1 MTSFCYA
8 GGVSTVPG
16 LRERRKAQTRQRIAD
31 TALRLFTEHG
41 FDQVT
46 VAEVA
51 REAEV
56 SEATLFN
63 YFSTKEDLVYSRMGA
78 YETRLIDV
86 IRNRGLATSALAAL
100 TELLL
105 RPQPDRLGTQDSER
119 LATMARM
126 VTASPALLAR
136 ERQVFAEATAEL
148 AALLAEQTQADA
160 GDITPW
166 VVANALMGVHHAVL
180 DAVRRRAL
188 AGQPNPGLARDVRA
202 QAQRALA
209 LLEHGLGGFGA
220 KDHPPG
226 PGDTPSH
233 PSPGGLP

>member
-1 MTSFCYA
+1 LTSFCYA

-16 LRERRKAQTRQRIAD
+16 LRERRKAQTRQTIAD

-78 YETRLIDV
+78 YETRLIDA
-86 IRNRGLATSALAAL
+86 IRNRDHATSALAAL

-136 ERQVFAEATAEL
+136 ERQVFSEATAEL
-148 AALLAEQTQADA
+148 AALLAEQTHADA
-160 GDITPW
+160 GDVTPW

-209 LLEHGLGGFGA
+209 LLEQGLGGFGA

-226 PGDTPSH
+226 PDDT
-233 PSPGGLP
+233 SPCPGLDPLP

>member
-1 MTSFCYA
+1 M
-8 GGVSTVPG
+8 STVPG

-63 YFSTKEDLVYSRMGA
+63 YFPTKEDLVYSRMGD
-78 YETRLIDV
+78 YEARLVDA
-86 IRNRGLATSALAAL
+86 IRNRDPGTSALAAL
-100 TELLL
+100 TEMLL
-105 RPQPDRLGTQDSER
+105 RPQPDRLLAQDSER
-119 LATMARM
+119 LATMAHM

-136 ERQVFAEATAEL
+136 ERQVFSAATAEL
-148 AALLAEQTQADA
+148 AALLAEQTQADS

-166 VVANALMGVHHAVL
+166 VVANALIGVHHAVL

-188 AGQPNPGLARDVRA
+188 AGQPNPGLARAVRA

-209 LLEHGLGGFGA
+209 LLEQGLGGFGA

-226 PGDTPSH
+226 PDDT
-233 PSPGGLP
+233 SPCSGLDPLS

>member
-1 MTSFCYA
+1 
-8 GGVSTVPG
+8 VSTVPG

-31 TALRLFTEHG
+31 TALRLFAEHG
-41 FDQVT
+41 FDRVT

-78 YETRLIDV
+78 YETRLIDA
-86 IRNRGLATSALAAL
+86 IRNRDLATSALAAL

-105 RPQPDRLGTQDSER
+105 RPQPDRLGPQDSER
-119 LATMARM
+119 LAAMARM
-126 VTASPALLAR
+126 VTESPALLAR
-136 ERQVFAEATAEL
+136 ERQVFSEATAEL
-148 AALLAEQTQADA
+148 AAVLAEQTQADA

-209 LLEHGLGGFGA
+209 LLEHGLGGFGV

-226 PGDTPSH
+226 TGDTASH
-233 PSPGGLP
+233 SSPGALP

>member
-1 MTSFCYA
+1 VTSLCYA
-8 GGVSTVPG
+8 CGVSTVPG

-31 TALRLFTEHG
+31 TALRLFAEHG

-63 YFSTKEDLVYSRMGA
+63 YFSTKEDLVYSRMGD
-78 YETRLIDV
+78 YEARLIDA
-86 IRNRGLATSALAAL
+86 IRNRDPATSALAAL

-105 RPQPDRLGTQDSER
+105 RPQPDRLGKQDSER
-119 LATMARM
+119 LAAMARM

-136 ERQVFAEATAEL
+136 ERQVFSEATAEL

-180 DAVRRRAL
+180 DAVRRGAL
-188 AGQPNPGLARDVRA
+188 AGQSNPGLASDIRA
-202 QAQRALA
+202 QAQQALA
-209 LLEHGLGGFGA
+209 LLEHGLGCFGV

-226 PGDTPSH
+226 TGDTSSH
-233 PSPGGLP
+233 PSPGALP